1 MTQKQNWVALAS
13 RLVEAMKIEEHA
25 IGEMDILFDMVPGAT
40 GDKQLFVEKILNA
53 LIYGYTSFLLEE
65 VAKEAKSINFS
76 DGVDKFETRILA
88 RKHWLKKSQFYF
100 QANEIFVVDRD
111 IYWIVG
117 LNPEYTLGCEY
128 MARTEILLYDPIC
141 VDKTTGD
148 IEDLAGPVYFNKET
162 EDIKYSPEPSE
173 EPIRLRLR

>member
-1 MTQKQNWVALAS
+1 MRYALLSILIILLSGCAFYDGILEKQ
-13 RLVEAMKIEEHA
+13 VESSMQAKGITPADLPKIPEYDPEAQQEHLR
-25 IGEMDILFDMVPGAT
+25 M
-40 GDKQLFVEKILNA
+40 
-53 LIYGYTSFLLEE
+53 LLEE